1 MTEPLRKRASGF
13 FASLQDEICQ
23 SIERLDGRSRFREDL
38 WQREGGGGGRT
49 RVIEGGAVF
58 EKAGVNFSEV
68 HGVMEEAFAE
78 RMKIGEGTEFYATGV
93 SLVLHPA
100 SPMVPTV
107 HANFRYLERGSGGW
121 FGGGTDL
128 TPYYPRI
135 EDVIHF
141 HRTLKEA
148 CDRFNLS
155 YYPRFKSWCDQYFF
169 IPHRGETR
177 GVGGVFFDHLT
188 PQSEGRSLESI
199 FEFVQG
205 VGRAFLPAYIPIVE
219 RRKSDPYTEQER
231 EFQLVRRGRYAEFN
245 LVYDRGTQFGLE
257 TKGRTESI
265 LMSLPPL
272 ARWAYDYRPDPG
284 TREAEA
290 WDFFHPRDWLGE
302 KSEK

>member
-1 MTEPLRKRASGF
+1 
-13 FASLQDEICQ
+13 
-23 SIERLDGRSRFREDL
+23 
-38 WQREGGGGGRT
+38 
-49 RVIEGGAVF
+49 
-58 EKAGVNFSEV
+58 
-68 HGVMEEAFAE
+68 
-78 RMKIGEGTEFYATGV
+78 
-93 SLVLHPA
+93 
-100 SPMVPTV
+100 
-107 HANFRYLERGSGGW
+107 
-121 FGGGTDL
+121 
-128 TPYYPRI
+128 
-135 EDVIHF
+135 
-141 HRTLKEA
+141 
-148 CDRFNLS
+148 
-155 YYPRFKSWCDQYFF
+155 
-169 IPHRGETR
+169 
-177 GVGGVFFDHLT
+177 
-188 PQSEGRSLESI
+188 
-199 FEFVQG
+199 QG